1 MVLLASVCS
10 LAARAAGDA
19 TLIDAVKNRNVD
31 EVRALLKQ
39 RVDVD
44 AAQGDGATAL
54 HWASHL
60 DDLTAADLLIRGG
73 ADVNAA
79 TDLGVT
85 PLYLACTNRAA
96 RMVGRLLTAGANPNA
111 VLLNGET
118 VLMECSRT
126 GDLDAVKAL
135 LARGANVNA
144 RSSSHEQTALMWAA
158 AQQHPSVVEVLIA
171 HGADVRARSSIYVST
186 VTSEG
191 QGLEKRKDPA
201 DLNYTVTRGGSTPL
215 LFAARSGDV
224 ESAKLLLA
232 AGADVND
239 ALPDGTSALTL
250 AAHSG
255 HEALGTLLVEKGAD
269 RNATAV
275 GYTPLHAAVLRGQLG
290 LVQALLVRGANP
302 NAPITAGTPIRRSSQ
317 DFALPKS
324 LVGATPYFLAARFL
338 EVAMMRALAA
348 GGADP
353 NLGLP
358 DGTTPLMAAAGAGAS
373 LSADRRGLGH
383 RRWRRTARA
392 GESRRRCRTGR
403 NRFGRRRHRREPG
416 RQYRP
421 AQRGLPRIRP
431 GRAAPRRQERCRQ
444 REEHTRTN
452 AAGDVDGA
460 GRCGRQRRVLTRGG
474 RVPEHRGAAA
484 QAGRDRVGAVCRMDG
499 ILAKQCVQ
507 PRLACSV
514 GVSPT
519 GGKVRNLR
527 SLGRIRGGN
536 EADEADRQSHLRDG
550 ERVTGPQRK

>member
-373 LSADRRGLGH
+373 LSADRRGLGPDDGGG
-383 RRWRRTARA
+383 RLEPESRVVDAVQAAIDLGGDVTVANRA
-392 GESRRRCRTGR
+392 GNTALHSAAFLG
-403 NRFGRRRHRREPG
+403 
-416 RQYRP
+416 YDLVV
-421 AQRGLPRIRP
+421 QRLVDR
-431 GRAAPRRQERCRQ
+431 
-444 REEHTRTN
+444 N
-452 AAGDVDGA
+452 AAVN
-460 GRCGRQRRVLTRGG
+460 VKNTRGQTPLAMLMARDVAAG
-474 RVPEHRGAAA
+474 NAVFSPVEGAFPSTVALL
-484 QAGRDRVGAVCRMDG
+484 RKLGA
-499 ILAKQCVQ
+499 
-507 PRLACSV
+507 
-514 GVSPT
+514 T
-519 GGKVRNLR
+519 
-527 SLGRIRGGN
+527 
-536 EADEADRQSHLRDG
+536 E
-550 ERVTGPQRK
+550 